1 MLVNIVEKMNNK
13 YLRVDICVKRYIP
26 TKDICVKTFYMF
38 FFLYKQ
44 D

>member
-13 YLRVDICVKRYIP
+13 YLRVVFT